1 MDEIPTTPVR
11 TAGNVVRESEVAPSG
26 SARNYADCYGAEN
39 NTASSPNRISTS
51 EQSHDALV
59 ASLQSHDASEQ
70 SYDISVLSHED
81 LEQSHDTSVQSHDA
95 LVQSH
100 DATVPS
106 QYATL
111 QYHDATVQSH
121 DASVQSHDALVASV
135 QSHDPLEQYHD
146 SSEQSHDAT
155 VQSHDALQ
163 GSQERYQLGGLGFRY
178 NATLKIKNSSGLVF
192 HGNMQSTSSLWQPS
206 QQGLPQASN
215 AEKETS
221 LEQPLL
227 DDSTRTESVMFD
239 CGTNPSLR
247 VSMIKDE
254 SNMPGASVAP
264 PAGETHELWHL
275 TVSSGYASSVP
286 SFTQT
291 IVTSGGDVSNYNRE
305 PPSGGAGNLSISSGQ
320 ISESN
325 SVENVNLIHGNNE
338 VRIVPTPPGGDEENY
353 STLFPS
359 DGEELLD
366 EYGEDAETFGREN
379 DPVVE
384 RFIENSAVMTST
396 ENRAGFLH
404 DIAFLNSNGRGE
416 QEEEEDES
424 FTPPPVRSRRA
435 KRRKKQL
442 KTLKQQYQRFK
453 TLPPAEDDL
462 SINVCIIQY
471 LSI

>member
-1 MDEIPTTPVR
+1 MDEIPTTPGR
-11 TAGNVVRESEVAPSG
+11 TAGNVVEESDVAPSG

-39 NTASSPNRISTS
+39 YTASSPNRISAS
-51 EQSHDALV
+51 EQSHDASV
-59 ASLQSHDASEQ
+59 ASLHDASVQSHDAL
-70 SYDISVLSHED
+70 V
-81 LEQSHDTSVQSHDA
+81 QSHDTSVQSHDA

-100 DATVPS
+100 DATVQS
-106 QYATL
+106 QYAIL
-111 QYHDATVQSH
+111 QSHDATVQSH
-121 DASVQSHDALVASV
+121 DASVQSHDALVTSV
-135 QSHDPLEQYHD
+135 QSHDAVEQSHD
-146 SSEQSHDAT
+146 ASVQSHDAT
-155 VQSHDALQ
+155 VQSHDASEQSHDALQ
-163 GSQERYQLGGLGFRY
+163 GSQESYQRGGLGFRY

-206 QQGLPQASN
+206 QQGPPQASN
-215 AEKETS
+215 VEKETP

-275 TVSSGYASSVP
+275 TVSSGYASSAP
-286 SFTQT
+286 TFTQT

-305 PPSGGAGNLSISSGQ
+305 PPSGGAGNLSISSSGQ

-325 SVENVNLIHGNNE
+325 SVENVNLIHGNNDA
-338 VRIVPTPPGGDEENY
+338 RIVPTPPGGDEENY

-366 EYGEDAETFGREN
+366 EYGEDDVTFGREN

-396 ENRAGFLH
+396 ENRTGFLH

-416 QEEEEDES
+416 QEEEDDES

-435 KRRKKQL
+435 KRRKKLL

-471 LSI
+471 L